1 MTLFER
7 FSQEPLVGN
16 ESNLI
21 SYSIN
26 SFILLHI
33 FSMTVMKIALVIGNI
48 WDQLKGEH
56 LLN

>member
-16 ESNLI
+16 ESNLT

-33 FSMTVMKIALVIGNI
+33 FFHDSNENSISD
-48 WDQLKGEH
+48 W
-56 LLN
+56 